1 VLTERRGGA
10 GIAYGATMADL
21 LSPPPQPDD
30 LASPGR
36 AWRDLQHRIRL
47 VLADRLHSLSL
58 DTPGSLGGF
67 RLSARSRMAVAALG
81 VVYGDIGTS
90 PLYAFR
96 QSLVNFGDMSER
108 AIFGTVSLVVWA
120 LMLVVTVKYVLVI
133 MRADNRGEGGLLA
146 LTALVLRSSGSPRRR
161 YFCIMA
167 AGMVGAAL
175 FYGDGAIT
183 PAISVLSAVEGL
195 KMATPLFEPY
205 IVPISLVLLIGLFLV
220 QRRGTAAIGRPFGP
234 VMLVWFAVLGLL
246 GVWGIV
252 QHPRIL
258 LALDPTR
265 AIALLF
271 GAPLRGFVMLGSV
284 FLAVTGAEALYAD
297 IGHFGRTPIRTAWF
311 KLVFPALLLNYF
323 GQGALLLGNPG
334 ALDHPFYRLAP
345 EWAFYPLVV
354 LATAATIIASQAV
367 ISGAFSMTRHAIQ
380 LGYLPRLEV
389 RHTSAEEIGQVYAP
403 RINGLFL
410 VVIII
415 LVLGFRSSDN
425 LGAAYGIAVSGMM
438 AITTGLAFLY
448 MRSRGWSL
456 AVAVPVFAAFGLIDL
471 TFFSSNLLKI
481 FDGGW
486 FPIAVAAVIFTMM
499 GTWWRGRRLL
509 AERRASDAMEL
520 GQFITALDPERPPRI
535 EGTAIFLTSDLTRV
549 PTALLRALEHY
560 KGLHQR
566 VIMMQVD
573 TEDVAYVPDEQ
584 RLQIAEL
591 GKGFYT
597 IHLRYGF
604 MDEPNILRAL
614 AQCRAGGFPINLTE
628 TSFII
633 RRERLRVRPHARRTR
648 WWRWRN
654 ALFVFMSNNTPD
666 ATEFF
671 WLPPDRVV
679 ELGGQVEI

>member
-1 VLTERRGGA
+1 MTEVPPA
-10 GIAYGATMADL
+10 
-21 LSPPPQPDD
+21 PPQSGSCSCAGD
-30 LASPGR
+30 
-36 AWRDLQHRIRL
+36 AWRDLGHRMRL
-47 VLADRLHSLSL
+47 VLADRIAPPSFN
-58 DTPGSLGGF
+58 TPARLGGF
-67 RLSARSRMAVAALG
+67 RLSAGSRMAVAALG

-96 QSLVNFGDMSER
+96 QSLVNFGDMNER
-108 AIFGTVSLVVWA
+108 AILGTVSLIVWA

-146 LTALVLRSSGSPRRR
+146 LTALVLRSTSSPGRR
-161 YFCIMA
+161 YFWIMA
-167 AGMVGAAL
+167 AGIVGAAL

-271 GAPLRGFVMLGSV
+271 GAPWRGFVMLGSV

-297 IGHFGRTPIRTAWF
+297 VGHFGRTAIRTAWL

-345 EWAFYPLVV
+345 EWAFYPLVA

-367 ISGAFSMTRHAIQ
+367 ISGAFSMTRQAIQ

-456 AVAVPVFAAFGLIDL
+456 VIAVPVFAAFGLIDL
-471 TFFSSNLLKI
+471 TFLSSNLLKI

-486 FPIAVAAVIFTMM
+486 FPIAVAAVVFTMM
-499 GTWWRGRRLL
+499 ATWWRGRRLL
-509 AERRASDAMEL
+509 AQRRARDAMEL
-520 GQFITALDPERPPRI
+520 SQFIAALDPEGPPRI

-573 TEDVAYVPDEQ
+573 TEDVAHVPDEQ
-584 RLQIAEL
+584 RLEIAEL

-597 IHLRYGF
+597 IRLRYGF

-614 AQCRAGGFPINLTE
+614 AQCRAGGLHVNLTE

>member
-1 VLTERRGGA
+1 
-10 GIAYGATMADL
+10 M
-21 LSPPPQPDD
+21 
-30 LASPGR
+30 
-36 AWRDLQHRIRL
+36 RL
-47 VLADRLHSLSL
+47 VLADRIAPPSFN
-58 DTPGSLGGF
+58 TPARLGGF
-67 RLSARSRMAVAALG
+67 RLSAGSRMAVAALG

-96 QSLVNFGDMSER
+96 QSLVNFGDMNER
-108 AIFGTVSLVVWA
+108 AILGTVSLIVWA

-146 LTALVLRSSGSPRRR
+146 LTALVLRSTSSPGRG
-161 YFCIMA
+161 YFWIMA
-167 AGMVGAAL
+167 AG
-175 FYGDGAIT
+175 
-183 PAISVLSAVEGL
+183 
-195 KMATPLFEPY
+195 
-205 IVPISLVLLIGLFLV
+205 IV
-220 QRRGTAAIGRPFGP
+220 GRPFGP

-271 GAPLRGFVMLGSV
+271 GAPWRGFVMLGSV

-297 IGHFGRTPIRTAWF
+297 VGHFGRTAIRTAWL

-345 EWAFYPLVV
+345 EWAFYPLVA

-367 ISGAFSMTRHAIQ
+367 ISGAFSMTRQAIQ

-448 MRSRGWSL
+448 MRSRG
-456 AVAVPVFAAFGLIDL
+456 
-471 TFFSSNLLKI
+471 
-481 FDGGW
+481 
-486 FPIAVAAVIFTMM
+486 
-499 GTWWRGRRLL
+499 
-509 AERRASDAMEL
+509 
-520 GQFITALDPERPPRI
+520 
-535 EGTAIFLTSDLTRV
+535 
-549 PTALLRALEHY
+549 
-560 KGLHQR
+560 
-566 VIMMQVD
+566 
-573 TEDVAYVPDEQ
+573 
-584 RLQIAEL
+584 
-591 GKGFYT
+591 
-597 IHLRYGF
+597 
-604 MDEPNILRAL
+604 
-614 AQCRAGGFPINLTE
+614 
-628 TSFII
+628 
-633 RRERLRVRPHARRTR
+633 
-648 WWRWRN
+648 
-654 ALFVFMSNNTPD
+654 
-666 ATEFF
+666 
-671 WLPPDRVV
+671 
-679 ELGGQVEI
+679 